1 MIKVGIVGCGA
12 IGSYL
17 IRTINKRYKGR
28 VKLIGI
34 CDIDKG
40 KILKVNSSLKKK
52 IPAYSLVSLVK
63 HSDLVIE
70 AASGTTAAEVLK
82 QALVYETDAMI
93 MSVGGILLNPGLLKK
108 IEKKK
113 LKLYVP
119 SGAIAGLD
127 ALKAAKTGRIA
138 SVKITTRK
146 PIAGLMGAP
155 YLKANNI
162 DLKRIK
168 TEKVIFRGSA
178 VEAVAV
184 FPKNINVAAIL
195 SLAGIGP
202 KKTRVEIVA
211 SRKIKRNTH
220 TIEIKGDFGTM
231 ISCTENLPSRVNPK
245 TSMLAMLSAIGTLD
259 GIISNIK
266 IGT

>member
-1 MIKVGIVGCGA
+1 MLKVGIVGCGA

-17 IRTINKRYKGR
+17 IRTINKRYKGK
-28 VKLIGI
+28 VKLVGV

-40 KILKVNSSLKKK
+40 KILKLQGSLNKQL
-52 IPAYSLVSLVK
+52 AACSLETLVK
-63 HSDLVIE
+63 RSDLIIE
-70 AASGTTAAEVLK
+70 AANGKIAVEVLK
-82 QALVYETDAMI
+82 KALVLGTDAMI
-93 MSVGGILLNPGLLKK
+93 MSVGGLLLQPGLLKK
-108 IEKKK
+108 VEKKK
-113 LKLYVP
+113 IKLYIP

-127 ALKAAKTGRIA
+127 ALKSAKVGRIK

-146 PIAGLMGAP
+146 PIKGLVGAP
-155 YLKANNI
+155 YLIDNNI
-162 DLKRIK
+162 NLKKIK
-168 TEKVIFRGSA
+168 TEKIIFQGSA
-178 VEAVAV
+178 VEAVAH

-220 TIEIKGDFGTM
+220 TIAIDGDFGT
-231 ISCTENLPSRVNPK
+231 IVNCTENLPSSVNPK

-259 GIISNIK
+259 GILSNIK

>member
-1 MIKVGIVGCGA
+1 MLKVGIVGCGA

-17 IRTINKRYKGR
+17 VKTIGKRYKGK
-28 VKLIGI
+28 VKLVGV
-34 CDIDKG
+34 CDIDRD
-40 KILKVNSSLKKK
+40 KISKLNSSLKNK
-52 IPAYSLVSLVK
+52 ITAFSLDSLVK
-63 HSDLVIE
+63 RSDLVIE
-70 AASGTTAAEVLK
+70 AASGKTAAEVLK
-82 QALVYETDAMI
+82 QALVFNTDAMI

-113 LKLYVP
+113 IKLYVP

-127 ALKAAKTGRIA
+127 ALKAAKIGKIS

-146 PIAGLMGAP
+146 PIAGLVGAP
-155 YLKANNI
+155 YLIDNNI
-162 DLKRIK
+162 DLKTVK
-168 TEKVIFRGSA
+168 TEKIIFQGSA

-195 SLAGIGP
+195 SLAGLGP
-202 KKTRVEIVA
+202 KKTRVEIIA

-220 TIEIKGDFGTM
+220 TIEIKGDFGTI
-231 ISCTENLPSRVNPK
+231 ISCTENLPSKVNPK
-245 TSMLAMLSAIGTLD
+245 TSGLAMLSAIGTLD
-259 GIISNIK
+259 GMLNNIK

>member
-17 IRTINKRYKGR
+17 VRSICKRYKGKIDLVGVCDIEKSKI
-28 VKLIGI
+28 VKL
-34 CDIDKG
+34 
-40 KILKVNSSLKKK
+40 NRSLKKK
-52 IPAYSLVSLVK
+52 IIYCPLKTLVK
-63 HSDLVIE
+63 RSDLVIE
-70 AASGTTAAEVLK
+70 AANGITAAEVIK
-82 QALVYETDAMI
+82 EALVCGADVMI

-113 LKLYVP
+113 IKLYVP
-119 SGAIAGLD
+119 SGAISGLD
-127 ALKAAKTGRIA
+127 ALKAAKAGRIT

-146 PIAGLMGAP
+146 PIDGLIGAP
-155 YLKANNI
+155 YLKKKNI
-162 DLKRIK
+162 DLTTIK
-168 TEKVIFRGSA
+168 TERVIFRGSA
-178 VEAVAV
+178 LEAVAD
-184 FPKNINVAAIL
+184 FPQNINVAAIL

-211 SRKIKRNTH
+211 SRKTKRNIH
-220 TIEIKGDFGTM
+220 TIEIKGDFGT
-231 ISCTENLPSRVNPK
+231 ILNCTENLPSKVNPK

-259 GIISNIK
+259 SILSNVK

>member
-17 IRTINKRYKGR
+17 IKTINKRYKGK
-28 VKLIGI
+28 VKLVGV
-34 CDIDKG
+34 CDIDKD
-40 KILKVNSSLKKK
+40 KIIKLETALKKK
-52 IPAYSLVSLVK
+52 LKNCSLKSLISS
-63 HSDLVIE
+63 SDLVIE
-70 AASGTTAAEVLK
+70 AANGKTAAEVLK
-82 QALVYETDAMI
+82 QALVSKTDAMI

-108 IEKKK
+108 IEKQKI
-113 LKLYVP
+113 KLYVP

-127 ALKAAKTGRIA
+127 ALKAAKTGKIS

-146 PIAGLMGAP
+146 PIAGLIGAP
-155 YLKANNI
+155 YLIDNNI
-162 DLKRIK
+162 DLKTIQ
-168 TEKVIFRGSA
+168 TEKIIFQGSA

-202 KKTRVEIVA
+202 KNTKVEIVA

-220 TIEIKGDFGTM
+220 TIEIKGDFGTI
-231 ISCTENLPSRVNPK
+231 ISCTENLPSKVNPK

-259 GIISNIK
+259 GMLSNIK